1 MNAPITVI
9 IPVYNSEATI
19 EECINSVLH
28 QSIMPQQ
35 IIVVDDGS
43 TDNSLDKINKFDNS
57 SLIKVFLKK
66 IKEFRVLE
74 IWDYVMLIQST
85 LHLLT
90 QMTR

>member
-57 SLIKVFLKK
+57 S
-66 IKEFRVLE
+66 
-74 IWDYVMLIQST
+74 
-85 LHLLT
+85 
-90 QMTR
+90 